1 MNTSTNND
9 SNEDL
14 SKNDIDFINR
24 LAKKIHS
31 SGFVTPCVL
40 FLEMVRPISSLGS
53 HAMVFLGPII
63 NGLVQSDGYYRAAE
77 LLNNNKSLEEQKLK
91 SQEIISKFKTENSS
105 EIAGKVLLNQL

>member
-24 LAKKIHS
+24 LAKKMHS

-40 FLEMVRPISSLGS
+40 FLEMVRPLSSLGS

-77 LLNNNKSLEEQKLK
+77 LLNNK
-91 SQEIISKFKTENSS
+91 EIIAILLDEIERLEMLDSVDENRS
-105 EIAGKVLLNQL
+105 NN

>member
-31 SGFVTPCVL
+31 SGFVPPCVL

-77 LLNNNKSLEEQKLK
+77 LLNNK
-91 SQEIISKFKTENSS
+91 EIIAILLD
-105 EIAGKVLLNQL
+105 EIERLEMLDSVDDNRSNN

>member
-40 FLEMVRPISSLGS
+40 FLEMVRPLSSLGS

-77 LLNNNKSLEEQKLK
+77 LLNNK
-91 SQEIISKFKTENSS
+91 EIIAILLD
-105 EIAGKVLLNQL
+105 EIERLEMLDSVDDNRSNN

>member
-77 LLNNNKSLEEQKLK
+77 LLNNK
-91 SQEIISKFKTENSS
+91 EIIAILLDEIERLEMLDSVDENRS
-105 EIAGKVLLNQL
+105 NN

>member
-53 HAMVFLGPII
+53 HAMVFLGPIV
-63 NGLVQSDGYYRAAE
+63 NGLIQSDGYYRAAE
-77 LLNNNKSLEEQKLK
+77 LLNNK
-91 SQEIISKFKTENSS
+91 EIIAILLD
-105 EIAGKVLLNQL
+105 EIERLEMLDSADDNRSNN

>member
-40 FLEMVRPISSLGS
+40 FLEMGRPISSLGS
-53 HAMVFLGPII
+53 HARVFLGPFI

-77 LLNNNKSLEEQKLK
+77 LLNNK
-91 SQEIISKFKTENSS
+91 EIIAILLD
-105 EIAGKVLLNQL
+105 EIERLEMLDSADDNRSNN

>member
-1 MNTSTNND
+1 LNTSTNND

-77 LLNNNKSLEEQKLK
+77 LLNNK
-91 SQEIISKFKTENSS
+91 EIIAILLD
-105 EIAGKVLLNQL
+105 EIERLEMLDSVDDNRSNN